1 MLTKDDSTYVFPLTA
16 AEVPYRLVHARIRK
30 PTTQETVMA
39 LVFYGK
45 DPDNPGNNCPAVFR
59 DPSTG
64 DFYFQGETVAD
75 PETLTWIAEK
85 SPILDT
91 ESVVRLPE
99 RMIQIIMEACLGRL
113 QRTSGEV

>member
-1 MLTKDDSTYVFPLTA
+1 
-16 AEVPYRLVHARIRK
+16 
-30 PTTQETVMA
+30 MA
-39 LVFYGK
+39 LAFYGK
-45 DPDNPGNNCPAVFR
+45 DPNNPGNNCPAVFR
-59 DPSTG
+59 DPVTG
-64 DFYFQGETVAD
+64 DFYCQGETVTD
-75 PETLTWIAEK
+75 PETLALVAEN